1 MSRPTLRDIARV
13 LGCSKNTVSLA
24 LRGSP
29 EIPLGTQERVKK
41 AAQRLGYQPN
51 AVVSH
56 LMAQLRASRTTRLQ
70 AKLALVNANRDAQAF
85 RTHPT
90 VPIYVDGCEARAA
103 RLGYS
108 FDRFWL
114 HDPTLNAARWLR
126 ILHSRGIKGIILVGL
141 MDTPRLPEEN
151 RKVWEQFPC
160 VVTGVRT
167 REPALS
173 FCCVDH
179 HHLALTAFE
188 RALALGYRR
197 PGLVLD
203 EVIDALVER
212 RFSAGYLTGQ
222 RILLPKA
229 QHLPVFS
236 GAQGTTEPAGFREWL
251 EREQPDVVF
260 TLYNNVVNWLK
271 AAGRRVPEDIGIV
284 QLEWRARHP
293 EIAGMNQHNFVTG
306 EAAVDMVV
314 NQIHNNETG
323 VQEFPRATLIGATWM
338 DGPSVRSGPEAWPTK
353 PLAHVP
359 ASGPDESGSKPA
371 GRTRG
376 TGSRRRAR
384 R

>member
-13 LGCSKNTVSLA
+13 LGFSKNTISLA

-29 EIPLGTQERVKK
+29 EIPPGTRERVKK

-56 LMAQLRASRTTRLQ
+56 LMAQLRASRTTRFQ

-85 RTHPT
+85 RAHPT
-90 VPIYVDGCEARAA
+90 VPIYVEGCENRAA

-114 HDPTLNAARWLR
+114 HDPSLTAARWAR
-126 ILHSRGIKGIILVGL
+126 ILQSRGIKGIILVGL
-141 MDTPRLPEEN
+141 MDTPRLPEDY
-151 RKVWEQFPC
+151 RRVWEQFPT

-222 RILLPKA
+222 RILLPRM
-229 QHLPVFS
+229 QHVPIFS
-236 GAQGTTEPAGFREWL
+236 GPLGDAEPAGFRAWL
-251 EREQPDVVF
+251 DGRKPDVVF

-271 AAGRRVPEDIGIV
+271 TARRRVPEDIGII
-284 QLEWRARHP
+284 QLEWRAGHP
-293 EIAGMNQHNFVTG
+293 EIAGMNQHNYVTG
-306 EAAVDMVV
+306 EAAVDMVELP
-314 NQIHNNETG
+314 NG
-323 VQEFPRATLIGATWM
+323 
-338 DGPSVRSGPEAWPTK
+338 
-353 PLAHVP
+353 
-359 ASGPDESGSKPA
+359 
-371 GRTRG
+371 
-376 TGSRRRAR
+376 
-384 R
+384 